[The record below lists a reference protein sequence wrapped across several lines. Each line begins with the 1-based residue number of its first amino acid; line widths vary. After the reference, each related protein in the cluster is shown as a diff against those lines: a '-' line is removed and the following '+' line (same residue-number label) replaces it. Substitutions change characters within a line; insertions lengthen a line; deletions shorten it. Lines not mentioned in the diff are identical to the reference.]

1 MAGDRSV
8 LNSAVD
14 SGVALWKTLH
24 PMRAVACLNP
34 NRAFNASQKPQETKG
49 MPTVIKRRRRIV
61 SFRVSEEEYLNL
73 CQATDSAGAHS
84 ISDFARH
91 VTCHHSLVLVGGGNG
106 NGNNGTNGHG
116 IHASTA
122 ELAPAPAMAMEI
134 TRLRERMDDVDQKM
148 TALARRVSR
157 I

>member
-1 MAGDRSV
+1 
-8 LNSAVD
+8 
-14 SGVALWKTLH
+14 
-24 PMRAVACLNP
+24 
-34 NRAFNASQKPQETKG
+34 
-49 MPTVIKRRRRIV
+49 MPTVIKSRRRIV

-91 VTCHHSLVLVGGGNG
+91 VTCHHSLVLVGGNG
-106 NGNNGTNGHG
+106 SNGHG

-134 TRLRERMDDVDQKM
+134 TKLRERMDDVDRQMM
-148 TALARRVSR
+148 TLARRVSR

>member
-1 MAGDRSV
+1 
-8 LNSAVD
+8 
-14 SGVALWKTLH
+14 
-24 PMRAVACLNP
+24 
-34 NRAFNASQKPQETKG
+34 

-91 VTCHHSLVLVGGGNG
+91 VTCHHSLVLVGGHGGGSNG
-106 NGNNGTNGHG
+106 NG
-116 IHASTA
+116 IHASSA
-122 ELAPAPAMAMEI
+122 ELAPAAAMAMEI
-134 TRLRERMDDVDQKM
+134 TKLRERLDDVDRQMM
-148 TALARRVSR
+148 TLARRVSR